1 MGFKSMIGLGL
12 ESPFLKTSSIF
23 TMVILLYT
31 KLTLNYIKLMVI
43 DNGLSADYEEKR
55 EVATL

>member
-1 MGFKSMIGLGL
+1 MIGLGL